1 MKSKVSARYI
11 FMKNRNRL
19 TAIAGILIVLAFAA
33 KWLFKSETAESG
45 LLLAASLI
53 GGFPIAASAWQ
64 ALKVKV
70 ISIDLLVTLAIL
82 GAFVI
87 QEFEESAIVAFLF
100 LFGAYLEQKTLA
112 KTRSAIKELV
122 EIVPETALR
131 QTEDGDFEEVDL
143 DDLDEGDILLVKTGG
158 KIPVDGEVVFGSGTA
173 NEASI
178 TGESMPLGKKPGDP
192 VYAGTILENG
202 TIRIKAEKVGDETTF
217 GKIIELVEE
226 AQDSKSHA
234 ERLIDRFSKYYTPVV
249 LFLAIIVGLIS
260 QDLELAV
267 TILVLGC
274 PGALVIGV
282 PVSNVAG
289 IGNGAKQGILFKGSE
304 VITKFSKVD
313 TIMFDKTGTLT
324 YGDPRVSQVK
334 KYGQGQL
341 AEQLLVSVEKE
352 SAHPLAKAIT
362 GYYEDLEAKEV
373 EASQVLQGG
382 GIVAQVAG
390 QQVLVGNRYLLDQ
403 YHVPVT
409 KEMGKDMEE
418 LASAGN
424 SLVLVAVNGQ
434 LELALGLKDEIRAG
448 VKEDLAALKKLGVK
462 NLLLLS
468 GDNQKTVDLVAE
480 ELGLT
485 EAYGQLLPEDK
496 AEFVKKRQAA
506 GEIVAFVGDG
516 INDSPS
522 LARADIGIAMG
533 SGTDVAIETSNVV
546 LMNGSFDRI
555 PRALALAK
563 ATRWNMI
570 ENITIALAVVAVLLV
585 SVLASSWMNMAIGMF
600 VHEGSILVVIL
611 NAMRLLAYQ
620 SKLQKSRKLIENNFS
635 QAAGPYTKGIESIQ

>member
-1 MKSKVSARYI
+1 MQKWL
-11 FMKNRNRL
+11 MKNRNRL
-19 TAIAGILIVLAFAA
+19 TAATGILIVLAFAA
-33 KWLFKSETAESG
+33 KWLFKSEAAESG

-122 EIVPETALR
+122 EMVPETALR
-131 QTEDGDFEEVDL
+131 QTADGDFEEVDL
-143 DDLDEGDILLVKTGG
+143 DDLDEGDIVLVKTGG
-158 KIPVDGEVVFGSGTA
+158 KIPVDGEVVSGSGTA

-178 TGESMPLGKKPGDP
+178 TGESMPLDKKPGDP

-202 TIRIKAEKVGDETTF
+202 TIRIEAEKVGDETTF

-226 AQDSKSHA
+226 AQDSKSQA

-249 LFLAIIVGLIS
+249 LLLAIIVGLIS

-382 GIVAQVAG
+382 GIVAQVVG
-390 QQVLVGNRYLLDQ
+390 QQVLVGNHYLLDQ
-403 YHVPVT
+403 YHVPVA
-409 KEMGKDMEE
+409 KQMERDMEE

-563 ATRWNMI
+563 ATRRNMI

-600 VHEGSILVVIL
+600 VHEGSILIVIL
-611 NAMRLLAYQ
+611 NAMRLLAYR

>member
-1 MKSKVSARYI
+1 MQKWL
-11 FMKNRNRL
+11 MKNRNRL
-19 TAIAGILIVLAFAA
+19 TAITGILIVLAFAA

-100 LFGAYLEQKTLA
+100 LFGAYLEQRTLA
-112 KTRSAIKELV
+112 KTRSAIKKLV
-122 EIVPETALR
+122 EMVPETALR
-131 QTEDGDFEEVDL
+131 QTADGDFEEVDL
-143 DDLDEGDILLVKTGG
+143 DDLDEGDIILVKTGG
-158 KIPVDGEVVFGSGTA
+158 KIPVDGEVVSGSGTA

-226 AQDSKSHA
+226 AQDSKSQA
-234 ERLIDRFSKYYTPVV
+234 ERLINRFSKYYTPVV
-249 LFLAIIVGLIS
+249 LLLAIIVGLIS

-409 KEMGKDMEE
+409 KEMEKDMEK

-563 ATRWNMI
+563 ATRRNMI

-611 NAMRLLAYQ
+611 NAMRLLAYR

-635 QAAGPYTKGIESIQ
+635 QATGPYTKGSESIQ

>member
-1 MKSKVSARYI
+1 MQKWL
-11 FMKNRNRL
+11 MKNRNRL
-19 TAIAGILIVLAFAA
+19 TAITGILIVLAFAA

-100 LFGAYLEQKTLA
+100 LFGAYLEQRTLA
-112 KTRSAIKELV
+112 KTRSAIKKLV
-122 EIVPETALR
+122 EMVPETALR
-131 QTEDGDFEEVDL
+131 QTADGDFEEVDL

-158 KIPVDGEVVFGSGTA
+158 KIPVDGEVVSGSGTA

-226 AQDSKSHA
+226 AQDSKSQA

-249 LFLAIIVGLIS
+249 LLLAIIVGLIS

-324 YGDPRVSQVK
+324 YGNPRVSQVK
-334 KYGQGQL
+334 NYGQGQL

-409 KEMGKDMEE
+409 KEMEKDMEE

-563 ATRWNMI
+563 ATRRNMI

-600 VHEGSILVVIL
+600 VHEGSILVVIF
-611 NAMRLLAYQ
+611 NAMRLLAYR

-635 QAAGPYTKGIESIQ
+635 QATGPYTKGSESIQ

>member
-1 MKSKVSARYI
+1 MQKWL
-11 FMKNRNRL
+11 MKNRNRM
-19 TAIAGILIVLAFAA
+19 TEITGILIVLAFAA
-33 KWLFKSETAESG
+33 KWLFRSETAESG

-53 GGFPIAASAWQ
+53 GGFPIAESAWQ

-122 EIVPETALR
+122 EMVPETALR
-131 QTEDGDFEEVDL
+131 QTADGDFEEVDL
-143 DDLDEGDILLVKTGG
+143 DDLDEGDILLVKNGG
-158 KIPVDGEVVFGSGTA
+158 KIPVDGEVVSGSGTA

-202 TIRIKAEKVGDETTF
+202 TIRIKAGKVGDETTF

-226 AQDSKSHA
+226 AQDSKSQA

-249 LFLAIIVGLIS
+249 LLLAIIVGLIS

-373 EASQVLQGG
+373 EASRVLQGG

-403 YHVPVT
+403 YNVPVT
-409 KEMGKDMEE
+409 KEMERDMEE

-448 VKEDLAALKKLGVK
+448 VKEDLAALKKQGVK

-480 ELGLT
+480 ELGPA

-563 ATRWNMI
+563 ATRRNMI
-570 ENITIALAVVAVLLV
+570 ENITIALVVVAVLLI

-600 VHEGSILVVIL
+600 AHEGSILVVIL
-611 NAMRLLAYQ
+611 NAMRLLTYR

-635 QAAGPYTKGIESIQ
+635 

>member
-1 MKSKVSARYI
+1 MQKWL
-11 FMKNRNRL
+11 MKNRNRL
-19 TAIAGILIVLAFAA
+19 TAITGILIVLAFAA

-100 LFGAYLEQKTLA
+100 LFGAYLEQRTLA
-112 KTRSAIKELV
+112 KTRSAIKKLV
-122 EIVPETALR
+122 EMVPETALR
-131 QTEDGDFEEVDL
+131 QTADGDFEEVDL
-143 DDLDEGDILLVKTGG
+143 GDLDEGDIVLVKTGG
-158 KIPVDGEVVFGSGTA
+158 KIPVDGEVVSGSGTA

-226 AQDSKSHA
+226 AQDSKSQA

-249 LFLAIIVGLIS
+249 LLLAIIVGLIS

-409 KEMGKDMEE
+409 KEMEKDMEE

-448 VKEDLAALKKLGVK
+448 VKEDLVALKKLGVK

-563 ATRWNMI
+563 ATRRNMI

-611 NAMRLLAYQ
+611 NAMRLLAYR

-635 QAAGPYTKGIESIQ
+635 QATGPYTKGSESIQ

>member
-122 EIVPETALR
+122 EMVPETALR
-131 QTEDGDFEEVDL
+131 QTEDGSFEEVDL

-178 TGESMPLGKKPGDP
+178 TGESMPLGKKSGDQ

-226 AQDSKSHA
+226 AQDSKSQA

-249 LFLAIIVGLIS
+249 LLLAIIVGLIS

-282 PVSNVAG
+282 PVSSVAG

-409 KEMGKDMEE
+409 KEMEKDMEE

-468 GDNQKTVDLVAE
+468 GDNQKTVDLVAA

-485 EAYGQLLPEDK
+485 EAYGQFLPEDK

-563 ATRWNMI
+563 ATRRNMI

>member
-1 MKSKVSARYI
+1 MQKWLMKS
-11 FMKNRNRL
+11 RNRL
-19 TAIAGILIVLAFAA
+19 TATTGILIVLAFAA

-112 KTRSAIKELV
+112 KTQSAIKELV
-122 EIVPETALR
+122 EMVPETALR
-131 QTEDGDFEEVDL
+131 QTADGDFEEVDI
-143 DDLDEGDILLVKTGG
+143 DDLDEGDILLVKTGS
-158 KIPVDGEVVFGSGTA
+158 KIPVDGEVVSGSGTA

-226 AQDSKSHA
+226 AQDSKSQA

-249 LFLAIIVGLIS
+249 LLLAIIVGLIS

-409 KEMGKDMEE
+409 KEMEKDMEE
-418 LASAGN
+418 LTSAGN
-424 SLVLVAVNGQ
+424 SLVLLAVNGQ

-563 ATRWNMI
+563 ATRRNMI

-611 NAMRLLAYQ
+611 NAMRLLAYR

>member
-1 MKSKVSARYI
+1 MQKRL
-11 FMKNRNRL
+11 MKNRNRL
-19 TAIAGILIVLAFAA
+19 TAITGILIVLAFAA

-100 LFGAYLEQKTLA
+100 LFGAYLEQRTLA
-112 KTRSAIKELV
+112 KTRSAIKKLV
-122 EIVPETALR
+122 EMVPETALR
-131 QTEDGDFEEVDL
+131 QTADGDFEEVDL

-158 KIPVDGEVVFGSGTA
+158 KIPVDGEVVSGSGTA

-226 AQDSKSHA
+226 AQDSKSQA

-249 LFLAIIVGLIS
+249 LLLAIIVGLIS

-409 KEMGKDMEE
+409 KEMEKDMEE

-563 ATRWNMI
+563 ATRRNMI

-611 NAMRLLAYQ
+611 NAMRLLAYR

-635 QAAGPYTKGIESIQ
+635 QATGPYTKGSESIQ

>member
-1 MKSKVSARYI
+1 MQKWL
-11 FMKNRNRL
+11 MKNRNRL
-19 TAIAGILIVLAFAA
+19 TAITGILIVLAFAA

-100 LFGAYLEQKTLA
+100 LFGAYLEQRTLA
-112 KTRSAIKELV
+112 KTRSAIKKLV
-122 EIVPETALR
+122 EMVPETALR
-131 QTEDGDFEEVDL
+131 QTADGDFEEVDL

-158 KIPVDGEVVFGSGTA
+158 KIPVDGEVVSGSGTA

-226 AQDSKSHA
+226 AQDSKSQA

-249 LFLAIIVGLIS
+249 LLLAIIVGLIS

-324 YGDPRVSQVK
+324 YGNSRVSQVK
-334 KYGQGQL
+334 NYGQGQL

-409 KEMGKDMEE
+409 KEMEKDMEE

-563 ATRWNMI
+563 ATRRNMI

-611 NAMRLLAYQ
+611 NAMRLLAYR

-635 QAAGPYTKGIESIQ
+635 QATGPYTKGSESIQ

>member
-1 MKSKVSARYI
+1 MQKWL
-11 FMKNRNRL
+11 MKNRNRL
-19 TAIAGILIVLAFAA
+19 TAATGILIVLAFAA
-33 KWLFKSETAESG
+33 KWLFKSEAAESG

-122 EIVPETALR
+122 EMVPETALR
-131 QTEDGDFEEVDL
+131 QTADGDFEEVDL
-143 DDLDEGDILLVKTGG
+143 DDLDEGDIVLVKTGG
-158 KIPVDGEVVFGSGTA
+158 KIPVDGEVVSGSGTA

-178 TGESMPLGKKPGDP
+178 TGESMPLDKKPGDP

-202 TIRIKAEKVGDETTF
+202 TIRIEAEKVGDETTF

-226 AQDSKSHA
+226 AQDSKSQA

-249 LFLAIIVGLIS
+249 LLLAIIVGLIS

-390 QQVLVGNRYLLDQ
+390 QQVLVGNHYLLDQ
-403 YHVPVT
+403 YHVPVA
-409 KEMGKDMEE
+409 KQMERDMEE

-424 SLVLVAVNGQ
+424 SPVLVAVNGQ

-563 ATRWNMI
+563 ATRRNMI

-600 VHEGSILVVIL
+600 IHEGSILIVIL
-611 NAMRLLAYQ
+611 NAMRLLAYR

>member
-1 MKSKVSARYI
+1 MQKWL
-11 FMKNRNRL
+11 MQNRNRL
-19 TAIAGILIVLAFAA
+19 TAITGILIVLAFAA

-122 EIVPETALR
+122 EMVPETALR
-131 QTEDGDFEEVDL
+131 QTADGDFEEVDI

-158 KIPVDGEVVFGSGTA
+158 KIPVDGEVVSGSGTA

-226 AQDSKSHA
+226 AQDSKSQA

-249 LFLAIIVGLIS
+249 LLLAIIVGLIS

-373 EASQVLQGG
+373 ETSQVLQGG

-409 KEMGKDMEE
+409 KEMEKDMEE

-424 SLVLVAVNGQ
+424 SLVLLAVNGQ

-448 VKEDLAALKKLGVK
+448 VKQDLAALKKLGVK

-506 GEIVAFVGDG
+506 SEIVAFVGDG

-563 ATRWNMI
+563 ATRRNMI
-570 ENITIALAVVAVLLV
+570 ENITIALAVVAILLV

-611 NAMRLLAYQ
+611 NAMRLLAYR

>member
-1 MKSKVSARYI
+1 MQKWL
-11 FMKNRNRL
+11 MKNRNRL
-19 TAIAGILIVLAFAA
+19 TAATGILIVLAFAA
-33 KWLFKSETAESG
+33 KWLFKGEAAESG

-112 KTRSAIKELV
+112 KTRSAIEELV
-122 EIVPETALR
+122 EMVPETALR
-131 QTEDGDFEEVDL
+131 QTADGDFEEVDL
-143 DDLDEGDILLVKTGG
+143 DDLDEGDIVLVKTGG
-158 KIPVDGEVVFGSGTA
+158 KIPVDGEVVSGSGTA

-178 TGESMPLGKKPGDP
+178 TGESMPLDKKPGDP

-202 TIRIKAEKVGDETTF
+202 TIRIEAEKVGDETTF

-226 AQDSKSHA
+226 AQDSKSQA

-249 LFLAIIVGLIS
+249 LLLAIIVGLIS

-390 QQVLVGNRYLLDQ
+390 QQVLVGNHYLLDQ
-403 YHVPVT
+403 YHVPVA
-409 KEMGKDMEE
+409 KQMERDMEE

-563 ATRWNMI
+563 ATRRNMI

-600 VHEGSILVVIL
+600 VHEGSILIVIL
-611 NAMRLLAYQ
+611 NAMRLLAYR

-635 QAAGPYTKGIESIQ
+635 QAAGLYTKGIESIQ

>member
-1 MKSKVSARYI
+1 MQKWL
-11 FMKNRNRL
+11 MKNRNRL
-19 TAIAGILIVLAFAA
+19 TAATGILIVLAFAA
-33 KWLFKSETAESG
+33 KWLFKSEAAESG

-122 EIVPETALR
+122 EMVPETALR
-131 QTEDGDFEEVDL
+131 QTADGDFEEVDL
-143 DDLDEGDILLVKTGG
+143 DDLDEGDIVLVKTGG
-158 KIPVDGEVVFGSGTA
+158 KIPVDGEVVSGSGTA

-178 TGESMPLGKKPGDP
+178 TGESMPLDKKPGDP

-202 TIRIKAEKVGDETTF
+202 TIRIEAEKVGDETTF

-226 AQDSKSHA
+226 AQDSKSQA

-249 LFLAIIVGLIS
+249 LLLAIIVGLIS

-403 YHVPVT
+403 YHVPVA
-409 KEMGKDMEE
+409 KQMERDMEE

-424 SLVLVAVNGQ
+424 SLVLVAVNGR

-555 PRALALAK
+555 PRALALAE
-563 ATRWNMI
+563 ATRRNMI
-570 ENITIALAVVAVLLV
+570 ENITVALAVVAVLLV

-600 VHEGSILVVIL
+600 VHEGSILFVIL
-611 NAMRLLAYQ
+611 NAMRLLAYR
-620 SKLQKSRKLIENNFS
+620 SKLQKSRKLIENNF
-635 QAAGPYTKGIESIQ
+635 

>member
-1 MKSKVSARYI
+1 MQKWL
-11 FMKNRNRL
+11 MQNRNRL
-19 TAIAGILIVLAFAA
+19 TAITGILIVLAFAA

-122 EIVPETALR
+122 EMVPETALR
-131 QTEDGDFEEVDL
+131 QTADGDFEEVDI

-226 AQDSKSHA
+226 AQDSKSQA

-249 LFLAIIVGLIS
+249 LLLAIIVGLIS

-324 YGDPRVSQVK
+324 YGDPRVSQVR

-409 KEMGKDMEE
+409 KEMEKDMEE

-480 ELGLT
+480 EMGLT

-563 ATRWNMI
+563 ATRRNMI
-570 ENITIALAVVAVLLV
+570 ENITIALAVVAILLV

-611 NAMRLLAYQ
+611 NAMRLLAYR

>member
-1 MKSKVSARYI
+1 MQKWL
-11 FMKNRNRL
+11 MKNRNRL
-19 TAIAGILIVLAFAA
+19 TAATGILIVLAFAA
-33 KWLFKSETAESG
+33 KWLFKGEAAESG

-112 KTRSAIKELV
+112 KTRSAIEELV
-122 EIVPETALR
+122 EMVPETALR
-131 QTEDGDFEEVDL
+131 QTADGDFEEVDL
-143 DDLDEGDILLVKTGG
+143 GDLDEGDIVLVKTGG
-158 KIPVDGEVVFGSGTA
+158 KIPVDGEVVSGSGTA

-178 TGESMPLGKKPGDP
+178 TGESMPLDKKPGDR

-202 TIRIKAEKVGDETTF
+202 TIRIEAEKVGDETTF

-226 AQDSKSHA
+226 AQDSKSQA

-249 LFLAIIVGLIS
+249 LLLAIIVGLIS

-334 KYGQGQL
+334 KYGQSQL

-409 KEMGKDMEE
+409 KQMERDMEE

-424 SLVLVAVNGQ
+424 SLVLVVVNGQ
-434 LELALGLKDEIRAG
+434 LELALGLKDEIWAG

-533 SGTDVAIETSNVV
+533 SGADVAIETSNVV

-563 ATRWNMI
+563 ATRRNMI

-600 VHEGSILVVIL
+600 VHEGSILIVIL
-611 NAMRLLAYQ
+611 NAMRLLAYR

-635 QAAGPYTKGIESIQ
+635 QAAGPYTKDIESI

>member
-1 MKSKVSARYI
+1 
-11 FMKNRNRL
+11 MKNRNRL
-19 TAIAGILIVLAFAA
+19 TAATGILIVLAFAA
-33 KWLFKSETAESG
+33 KWLFKSEAAESG

-122 EIVPETALR
+122 EMVPETALR
-131 QTEDGDFEEVDL
+131 QTADGDFEEVDL
-143 DDLDEGDILLVKTGG
+143 DDLDEGDIVLVKTGG
-158 KIPVDGEVVFGSGTA
+158 KIPVDGEVVSGSGTA

-178 TGESMPLGKKPGDP
+178 TGESMPLDKKPGDP

-202 TIRIKAEKVGDETTF
+202 TIRIEAEKVGDETTF

-226 AQDSKSHA
+226 AQDSKSQA

-249 LFLAIIVGLIS
+249 LLLAIIVGLIS

-409 KEMGKDMEE
+409 KQMERDMEE

-563 ATRWNMI
+563 ATRRNMI

-600 VHEGSILVVIL
+600 VHEGSILFVIL
-611 NAMRLLAYQ
+611 NAMRLLAYR
-620 SKLQKSRKLIENNFS
+620 SKLQKSRKLIENNF
-635 QAAGPYTKGIESIQ
+635 

>member
-1 MKSKVSARYI
+1 MQKWL
-11 FMKNRNRL
+11 MKNRNRL
-19 TAIAGILIVLAFAA
+19 TAITGILIVLAFAA

-100 LFGAYLEQKTLA
+100 LFGAYLEQRTLA

-122 EIVPETALR
+122 EMVPETALR
-131 QTEDGDFEEVDL
+131 QTADGDFEEVDL

-158 KIPVDGEVVFGSGTA
+158 KIPVDGEVVSGSGTA

-226 AQDSKSHA
+226 AQDSKSQA

-249 LFLAIIVGLIS
+249 LLLAIIVGLIS

-390 QQVLVGNRYLLDQ
+390 QQVLVGNRYLLDE

-409 KEMGKDMEE
+409 KEMERDMEK

-563 ATRWNMI
+563 ATRRNMI

-611 NAMRLLAYQ
+611 NAMRLLAYR

-635 QAAGPYTKGIESIQ
+635 QATGPYTKGIESI

>member
-1 MKSKVSARYI
+1 MQKWL
-11 FMKNRNRL
+11 MKNRNRL
-19 TAIAGILIVLAFAA
+19 TAISGILIVLAFAA
-33 KWLFKSETAESG
+33 KWLFKSETGASG

-122 EIVPETALR
+122 EMVPETALR

-158 KIPVDGEVVFGSGTA
+158 KIPVDGEVVYGSGTA

-178 TGESMPLGKKPGDP
+178 TGESMPLGKKLGDP

-226 AQDSKSHA
+226 AQDSKSQA

-249 LFLAIIVGLIS
+249 LLLAIIVGLIS

-373 EASQVLQGG
+373 ESSQVLQGG

-390 QQVLVGNRYLLDQ
+390 RQVLVGNRYLLDQ

-409 KEMGKDMEE
+409 KEMEKNLEE

-563 ATRWNMI
+563 ATRRNMI

-611 NAMRLLAYQ
+611 NAMRLLAYR

-635 QAAGPYTKGIESIQ
+635 QAEDPYNKGIESIQ

>member
-1 MKSKVSARYI
+1 MQKWL
-11 FMKNRNRL
+11 MKNRNRL
-19 TAIAGILIVLAFAA
+19 TAITGILIVLVFAA
-33 KWLFKSETAESG
+33 KWLFRSETAESG

-122 EIVPETALR
+122 EMVPETALR
-131 QTEDGDFEEVDL
+131 QTADGDFEEVDL

-158 KIPVDGEVVFGSGTA
+158 KIPVDGEVVSGSGTA

-226 AQDSKSHA
+226 AQDSKSQA

-249 LFLAIIVGLIS
+249 LLLAIIVGLIS

-373 EASQVLQGG
+373 EASRVLQGG

-409 KEMGKDMEE
+409 KEMERDMEE

-448 VKEDLAALKKLGVK
+448 VKEDLAALKKQGVK

-480 ELGLT
+480 ELGPT

-546 LMNGSFDRI
+546 FMNGSFDRI

-563 ATRWNMI
+563 ATRRNMI
-570 ENITIALAVVAVLLV
+570 ENITIALVVVAVLLI

-600 VHEGSILVVIL
+600 AHEGSILVVIL
-611 NAMRLLAYQ
+611 NAMRLLTYR

>member
-1 MKSKVSARYI
+1 MQKWL
-11 FMKNRNRL
+11 MKNRNRL
-19 TAIAGILIVLAFAA
+19 TAITGILIVLAFAA

-100 LFGAYLEQKTLA
+100 LFGAYLEQRTLA
-112 KTRSAIKELV
+112 KTRSAIKKLV
-122 EIVPETALR
+122 EMVPETALR
-131 QTEDGDFEEVDL
+131 QTADGDFEEVDL
-143 DDLDEGDILLVKTGG
+143 DDLDEGDIILVKTGG
-158 KIPVDGEVVFGSGTA
+158 KIPVDGEVVSGSGTA

-226 AQDSKSHA
+226 AQDSKSQA

-249 LFLAIIVGLIS
+249 LLLAIIVGLIS

-390 QQVLVGNRYLLDQ
+390 QQVLVGNRYLFDE

-409 KEMGKDMEE
+409 KEMERDMEK

-563 ATRWNMI
+563 ATRRNMI

-611 NAMRLLAYQ
+611 NAMRLLAYR

-635 QAAGPYTKGIESIQ
+635 QATGPYTKGIESIQ

>member
-1 MKSKVSARYI
+1 MQKWL
-11 FMKNRNRL
+11 MKNRNRL
-19 TAIAGILIVLAFAA
+19 TAITGILIVLAFAA

-100 LFGAYLEQKTLA
+100 LFGAYLEQRTLS

-122 EIVPETALR
+122 EMVPETALR
-131 QTEDGDFEEVDL
+131 QTADGDFEEVDL

-158 KIPVDGEVVFGSGTA
+158 KIPVDGEVVSGSGTA

-226 AQDSKSHA
+226 AQDSKSQA

-249 LFLAIIVGLIS
+249 LLLAIIVGLIS

-390 QQVLVGNRYLLDQ
+390 RQVLVGNRYLLDQ

-409 KEMGKDMEE
+409 KEMEKDMEK

-480 ELGLT
+480 DLGLT
-485 EAYGQLLPEDK
+485 EAYGQLLPEHK

-563 ATRWNMI
+563 ATRRNMI
-570 ENITIALAVVAVLLV
+570 ENITIALAVVAVLLF

-611 NAMRLLAYQ
+611 NAMRLLAYR

-635 QAAGPYTKGIESIQ
+635 QAAGPYTKDIESIQ

>member
-1 MKSKVSARYI
+1 MQKWL
-11 FMKNRNRL
+11 MKNRNRL
-19 TAIAGILIVLAFAA
+19 TAITGILIVLAFAA

-100 LFGAYLEQKTLA
+100 LFGAYLEQRTLA
-112 KTRSAIKELV
+112 KTRSAIKKLV
-122 EIVPETALR
+122 EMVPETALR
-131 QTEDGDFEEVDL
+131 QTADGDFEEVDL

-158 KIPVDGEVVFGSGTA
+158 KIPVDGEVVSGSGTA

-226 AQDSKSHA
+226 AQDSKSQA

-249 LFLAIIVGLIS
+249 LLLAIIVGLIS

-324 YGDPRVSQVK
+324 YGNPRVSQVK

-409 KEMGKDMEE
+409 KEMEKDMEE

-563 ATRWNMI
+563 ATRRNMI

-611 NAMRLLAYQ
+611 NAMRLLAYR

-635 QAAGPYTKGIESIQ
+635 QATGPYTKGSESIQ

>member
-1 MKSKVSARYI
+1 MQKWL
-11 FMKNRNRL
+11 MKNRNRL
-19 TAIAGILIVLAFAA
+19 TAITGILIVLAFAA

-100 LFGAYLEQKTLA
+100 LFGAYLEQRTLA
-112 KTRSAIKELV
+112 KTRSAIKKLV
-122 EIVPETALR
+122 EMVPETALR
-131 QTEDGDFEEVDL
+131 QTADGDFEEVDL

-158 KIPVDGEVVFGSGTA
+158 KIPVDGEVVSGSGTA

-226 AQDSKSHA
+226 AQDSKSQA

-249 LFLAIIVGLIS
+249 LLLAIIVGLIS

-403 YHVPVT
+403 YHVSVT
-409 KEMGKDMEE
+409 KEMEKDMEE

-563 ATRWNMI
+563 ATRRNMI

-611 NAMRLLAYQ
+611 NAMRLLAYR

-635 QAAGPYTKGIESIQ
+635 QATGPYTKGSESIQ

>member
-1 MKSKVSARYI
+1 MQKWL
-11 FMKNRNRL
+11 MKNRNRL
-19 TAIAGILIVLAFAA
+19 TAITGILIVLAFAA

-100 LFGAYLEQKTLA
+100 LFGAYLEQRTLA
-112 KTRSAIKELV
+112 KTRSAIKKLV
-122 EIVPETALR
+122 EMVPETALR
-131 QTEDGDFEEVDL
+131 QTADGDFEEVDL

-158 KIPVDGEVVFGSGTA
+158 KIPVDGEVVSGSGTA

-226 AQDSKSHA
+226 AQDSKSQA

-249 LFLAIIVGLIS
+249 LLLAIIVGLIS

-409 KEMGKDMEE
+409 KEMEKDMEE

-434 LELALGLKDEIRAG
+434 LELTLGLKDEIRAG

-563 ATRWNMI
+563 ATRRNMI

-611 NAMRLLAYQ
+611 NAMRLLAYR

-635 QAAGPYTKGIESIQ
+635 QATGPYTKGSESIQ

>member
-1 MKSKVSARYI
+1 MQKWL
-11 FMKNRNRL
+11 MKNRNRL
-19 TAIAGILIVLAFAA
+19 TAITGILIVLAFAA

-45 LLLAASLI
+45 LLLVASLI

-100 LFGAYLEQKTLA
+100 LFGAYLEQRTLA
-112 KTRSAIKELV
+112 KTRSAIKKLV
-122 EIVPETALR
+122 EMVPETALR
-131 QTEDGDFEEVDL
+131 QTADGDFEEVDL

-158 KIPVDGEVVFGSGTA
+158 KIPVDGEVVSGSGTA

-226 AQDSKSHA
+226 AQDSKSQA

-249 LFLAIIVGLIS
+249 LLLAIIVGLIS

-409 KEMGKDMEE
+409 KEMEKDMEE

-563 ATRWNMI
+563 ATRRNMI

-611 NAMRLLAYQ
+611 NAMRLLAYR

-635 QAAGPYTKGIESIQ
+635 QAAGPYTKGTESIQ

>member
-1 MKSKVSARYI
+1 MQKWL
-11 FMKNRNRL
+11 MKNRNRL
-19 TAIAGILIVLAFAA
+19 TAITGILIVLAFAA
-33 KWLFKSETAESG
+33 KWLFKSETGASG
-45 LLLAASLI
+45 LLLVASLI

-122 EIVPETALR
+122 EMVPETAFR

-226 AQDSKSHA
+226 AQDSKSQA

-249 LFLAIIVGLIS
+249 LLLAIIVGLIS

-373 EASQVLQGG
+373 EDSQVLQGG

-403 YHVPVT
+403 YHVSVT
-409 KEMGKDMEE
+409 KEVEKDMEE

-563 ATRWNMI
+563 ATRRNMI

-611 NAMRLLAYQ
+611 NAMRLLTYR

>member
-1 MKSKVSARYI
+1 MQKWL
-11 FMKNRNRL
+11 MKNRNRL
-19 TAIAGILIVLAFAA
+19 TEITGILIVLAFAA
-33 KWLFKSETAESG
+33 KWLFRSETAESG

-53 GGFPIAASAWQ
+53 GGFPIAESAWQ

-122 EIVPETALR
+122 EMVPETALR
-131 QTEDGDFEEVDL
+131 QTADGDFEEVDL

-158 KIPVDGEVVFGSGTA
+158 KIPVDGEVVSGSGTA

-226 AQDSKSHA
+226 AQDSKSQA

-249 LFLAIIVGLIS
+249 LLLAIIVGLIS

-362 GYYEDLEAKEV
+362 GYYKDLEAKEV
-373 EASQVLQGG
+373 EASRVLQGG

-409 KEMGKDMEE
+409 KEMERDMEE

-448 VKEDLAALKKLGVK
+448 VKEDLAALKKQGVK

-563 ATRWNMI
+563 ATRRNMI

-600 VHEGSILVVIL
+600 AHEGSILVVIL
-611 NAMRLLAYQ
+611 NAMRLLAYR

-635 QAAGPYTKGIESIQ
+635 

>member
-1 MKSKVSARYI
+1 MQKWL
-11 FMKNRNRL
+11 MKNRNRL
-19 TAIAGILIVLAFAA
+19 TAITGILIVLAFAA

-53 GGFPIAASAWQ
+53 GGFPIAATAWQ

-100 LFGAYLEQKTLA
+100 LFGAYLEQRTLA
-112 KTRSAIKELV
+112 KTRSAIKKLV
-122 EIVPETALR
+122 EMVPETALR
-131 QTEDGDFEEVDL
+131 QTADGDFEEVDL

-158 KIPVDGEVVFGSGTA
+158 KIPVDGEVVSGSGTA

-178 TGESMPLGKKPGDP
+178 TGESMPLGKKPSDP

-226 AQDSKSHA
+226 AQDSKSQA

-249 LFLAIIVGLIS
+249 LLLAIIVGLIS

-282 PVSNVAG
+282 PVSNVDG

-324 YGDPRVSQVK
+324 YGNPRVSQVK
-334 KYGQGQL
+334 NYGQGQL
-341 AEQLLVSVEKE
+341 AEKLLVSVEKE

-382 GIVAQVAG
+382 GIVAQVAD

-409 KEMGKDMEE
+409 KEMEKDMEE

-563 ATRWNMI
+563 ATRRNMI

-611 NAMRLLAYQ
+611 NAMRLLAYR

-635 QAAGPYTKGIESIQ
+635 QATGPYTKGSESIQ

>member
-1 MKSKVSARYI
+1 MQKWL
-11 FMKNRNRL
+11 MKNRNRL
-19 TAIAGILIVLAFAA
+19 TAITGILIVLAFAA

-100 LFGAYLEQKTLA
+100 LFGAYLEQRTLA

-122 EIVPETALR
+122 EMVPETALR
-131 QTEDGDFEEVDL
+131 QTADGDFEEVDL

-158 KIPVDGEVVFGSGTA
+158 KIPVDGEVVSGSGTA

-226 AQDSKSHA
+226 AQDSKSQA
-234 ERLIDRFSKYYTPVV
+234 ERLIDRFSKYYTPFV
-249 LFLAIIVGLIS
+249 LLLAIIVGLIS

-390 QQVLVGNRYLLDQ
+390 QQVLVGNRYLLDE

-409 KEMGKDMEE
+409 KEMERDMEK

-563 ATRWNMI
+563 ATRRNMI

-611 NAMRLLAYQ
+611 NAMRLLAYR

-635 QAAGPYTKGIESIQ
+635 QATGPYTKGIESI

>member
-1 MKSKVSARYI
+1 MQKWL
-11 FMKNRNRL
+11 MKNRNRL
-19 TAIAGILIVLAFAA
+19 TAITGILIVLAFAA

-122 EIVPETALR
+122 EMVPETALR
-131 QTEDGDFEEVDL
+131 QTADGDFEEVDL

-158 KIPVDGEVVFGSGTA
+158 KIPVDGEVVSGSGTA

-226 AQDSKSHA
+226 AQDSKSQA

-249 LFLAIIVGLIS
+249 LLLAIIVGLIS

-373 EASQVLQGG
+373 EASWVLQGG

-403 YHVPVT
+403 CHVPVT
-409 KEMGKDMEE
+409 KEMERDMEE

-448 VKEDLAALKKLGVK
+448 VKEDLAALKKQGVK

-480 ELGLT
+480 ELGPT

-563 ATRWNMI
+563 ATRRNMI
-570 ENITIALAVVAVLLV
+570 ENITIALVVVAVLLI

-600 VHEGSILVVIL
+600 AHEGSILVVIL
-611 NAMRLLAYQ
+611 NAMRLLAYR

-635 QAAGPYTKGIESIQ
+635 

>member
-1 MKSKVSARYI
+1 MQKWL
-11 FMKNRNRL
+11 MKNRNRL
-19 TAIAGILIVLAFAA
+19 TAATGILIVLAFAA

-53 GGFPIAASAWQ
+53 GGLPIAASAWQ

-122 EIVPETALR
+122 EMVPETALR
-131 QTEDGDFEEVDL
+131 QTADGDFEEVDL

-158 KIPVDGEVVFGSGTA
+158 KIAVDGEVVSGSGTA

-226 AQDSKSHA
+226 AQDSKSQA

-249 LFLAIIVGLIS
+249 LLLAIIVGLIS
-260 QDLELAV
+260 QSLELAV

-324 YGDPRVSQVK
+324 YGNPRVSQIK
-334 KYGQGQL
+334 KYGQSHL
-341 AEQLLVSVEKE
+341 AEQLLVSVENE

-382 GIVAQVAG
+382 GIVAQVDG

-409 KEMGKDMEE
+409 KEMKRDMEE

-563 ATRWNMI
+563 TTRRNMI

-611 NAMRLLAYQ
+611 NAMRLLAYRSQ
-620 SKLQKSRKLIENNFS
+620 LQK
-635 QAAGPYTKGIESIQ
+635 

>member
-1 MKSKVSARYI
+1 MQKWL
-11 FMKNRNRL
+11 MKNRNRL
-19 TAIAGILIVLAFAA
+19 TAITGILIVLAFAA

-100 LFGAYLEQKTLA
+100 LFGAYLEQRTLA
-112 KTRSAIKELV
+112 KTRSAIKKLV
-122 EIVPETALR
+122 EMVPETALR
-131 QTEDGDFEEVDL
+131 QTADGDFEEVDL

-158 KIPVDGEVVFGSGTA
+158 KIPVDGEVVSGSGTA

-226 AQDSKSHA
+226 AQDSKSQA

-249 LFLAIIVGLIS
+249 LLLAIIVGLIS

-409 KEMGKDMEE
+409 KEMEKDMEE

-434 LELALGLKDEIRAG
+434 LELALGLKDKIRAG

-546 LMNGSFDRI
+546 LMNGSFERI

-563 ATRWNMI
+563 ATRRNMI

-611 NAMRLLAYQ
+611 NAMRLLAYR

-635 QAAGPYTKGIESIQ
+635 QATGPYTKGSESIQ

>member
-1 MKSKVSARYI
+1 MQKWL
-11 FMKNRNRL
+11 MKNRNRL
-19 TAIAGILIVLAFAA
+19 TAATGILIVLAFAA
-33 KWLFKSETAESG
+33 KWLFKSEAAESG

-122 EIVPETALR
+122 EMVPETALR
-131 QTEDGDFEEVDL
+131 QTADGDFEEVDL
-143 DDLDEGDILLVKTGG
+143 DDLDEGDIVLVKTGG
-158 KIPVDGEVVFGSGTA
+158 KIPVDGEVVSGSGTA

-178 TGESMPLGKKPGDP
+178 TGESMPLDKKPGDP

-226 AQDSKSHA
+226 AQDSKSQA

-249 LFLAIIVGLIS
+249 LLLAIIVGLIS

-304 VITKFSKVD
+304 IITKFSKVD

-324 YGDPRVSQVK
+324 YGDPRISQVK

-373 EASQVLQGG
+373 EASRVLQGG

-390 QQVLVGNRYLLDQ
+390 QQVLVGNHYLLDQ
-403 YHVPVT
+403 YHVPVA
-409 KEMGKDMEE
+409 KQMERDMEE

-496 AEFVKKRQAA
+496 VEFVKKRQAA

-522 LARADIGIAMG
+522 LARADIGITMG

-563 ATRWNMI
+563 ATRRNMI

-600 VHEGSILVVIL
+600 IHEGSILIVIL
-611 NAMRLLAYQ
+611 NAMRLLAYR

>member
-1 MKSKVSARYI
+1 MQKWL
-11 FMKNRNRL
+11 MKNRNRL

-33 KWLFKSETAESG
+33 KWLFNSETAESG

-122 EIVPETALR
+122 EMVPETALR
-131 QTEDGDFEEVDL
+131 QTADGDFEEVDL

-158 KIPVDGEVVFGSGTA
+158 KIPVDGEVVSGSGTA

-226 AQDSKSHA
+226 AQDSKSQA

-249 LFLAIIVGLIS
+249 LLLAIIVGLIS

-362 GYYEDLEAKEV
+362 SYYEDLEAKEV

-409 KEMGKDMEE
+409 KEMEKDMEE
-418 LASAGN
+418 LTSAGN

-485 EAYGQLLPEDK
+485 ETYGQLLPEDK

-555 PRALALAK
+555 PRTLALAK
-563 ATRWNMI
+563 ATRRNMI
-570 ENITIALAVVAVLLV
+570 ENITIALAVVAILLV

-611 NAMRLLAYQ
+611 NAMRLLAYR

-635 QAAGPYTKGIESIQ
+635 QAEGPYTEGIESIQ

>member
-1 MKSKVSARYI
+1 MQKWL
-11 FMKNRNRL
+11 MKNRNRL
-19 TAIAGILIVLAFAA
+19 TAITGILIVLAFAA

-100 LFGAYLEQKTLA
+100 LFGAYLEQRTLA
-112 KTRSAIKELV
+112 KTRSAIKKLV
-122 EIVPETALR
+122 EMVPETALR
-131 QTEDGDFEEVDL
+131 QTADGDFEEVDL

-158 KIPVDGEVVFGSGTA
+158 KIPVDGEVVSGSGTA

-226 AQDSKSHA
+226 AQDSKSQA

-249 LFLAIIVGLIS
+249 LLLAIIVGLIS

-390 QQVLVGNRYLLDQ
+390 QQVLVGNRYLLDE

-409 KEMGKDMEE
+409 KEMERDMEK

-563 ATRWNMI
+563 ATRRNMI

-611 NAMRLLAYQ
+611 NAMRLLAYR

-635 QAAGPYTKGIESIQ
+635 QATGPYTKGSESIQ